1 MCVSNRQGMRSAV
14 GHLVEKGHQE
24 VGYVFSGWE
33 TPVEVD
39 RRKWFRRALKNL
51 GLADRPEYYFQAG
64 TGDELFEYQRLA
76 DRLAGAQRLPSALVC
91 ENDRQAWRAIKALKQ
106 LGLRVPE
113 DVSVIGFDDQALC
126 TAIEPNITSIHN
138 SPHLMGRE
146 CVMLLQNLIRLRE
159 REEEPWLRYEL
170 PARLVERDS
179 VRDLG

>member
-1 MCVSNRQGMRSAV
+1 M
-14 GHLVEKGHQE
+14 
-24 VGYVFSGWE
+24 
-33 TPVEVD
+33 
-39 RRKWFRRALKNL
+39 
-51 GLADRPEYYFQAG
+51 
-64 TGDELFEYQRLA
+64 
-76 DRLAGAQRLPSALVC
+76 
-91 ENDRQAWRAIKALKQ
+91 
-106 LGLRVPE
+106 PE